1 MRVASSVTLTS
12 GRPSDS
18 KMDTPSHATVR
29 TYQTKFESTKG
40 LPADIM
46 IKIREKFGPK
56 FTSGSVE
63 VVSHVPGASRRPPS
77 DTDLNIYTMAPGSIS
92 FPTNSLPS
100 KRCDIENVVGAFLI
114 QNVLSVNECCQLTA
128 AAEAIGF
135 AHDAVAGIDNIVLYA
150 DESLLN
156 PIFERC
162 RQHLPQEGLM
172 GINSRFRFFRYTKG
186 AVYRPHI
193 GTHATQR
200 DETKRHVHTD
210 LPLTSL
216 TCSAPLDG
224 SWPGSGLDDGKYV
237 DDAFGGTRNSKLT
250 FLMYLNGDEDFSGG
264 STTFFVP
271 GNTRGHIEARA
282 VHPQR
287 GGVLI
292 FPHGS
297 ITSPVHE
304 GSEICEGSH
313 KYVIRSDVLYST

>member
-1 MRVASSVTLTS
+1 MRVASSMSLTKK
-12 GRPSDS
+12 RPSDS
-18 KMDTPSHATVR
+18 EFETPSHATVL

-40 LPADIM
+40 LGADVM
-46 IKIREKFGPK
+46 DNIRGRFGPK
-56 FTSGSVE
+56 FISECIE

-100 KRCDIENVVGAFLI
+100 KRCDVENVAGAFLI
-114 QNVLSVNECCQLTA
+114 QNVLSVDECCQLTA

-193 GTHATQR
+193 GTHATHT
-200 DETKRHVHTD
+200 DETK
-210 LPLTSL
+210 
-216 TCSAPLDG
+216 
-224 SWPGSGLDDGKYV
+224 
-237 DDAFGGTRNSKLT
+237 
-250 FLMYLNGDEDFSGG
+250 
-264 STTFFVP
+264 
-271 GNTRGHIEARA
+271 GHIT
-282 VHPQR
+282 
-287 GGVLI
+287 LN
-292 FPHGS
+292 
-297 ITSPVHE
+297 
-304 GSEICEGSH
+304 
-313 KYVIRSDVLYST
+313 YSDVINLYPRWLLAWKRFSRWKICG